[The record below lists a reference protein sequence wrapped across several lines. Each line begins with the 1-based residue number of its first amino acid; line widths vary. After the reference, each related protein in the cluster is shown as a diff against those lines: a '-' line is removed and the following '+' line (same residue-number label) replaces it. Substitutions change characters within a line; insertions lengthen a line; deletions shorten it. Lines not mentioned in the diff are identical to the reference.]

1 MGRQGRISLAYE
13 PVWPIRPPTTSGRAG
28 GIRRQKSR
36 TSISAA
42 RTVLSTHGH
51 RSRANPR
58 QRQCRRRRPLCPLQT
73 ENDHRVQSFKDS
85 ISRTQATQKSRRGR
99 VAKIPSARIVEPAV
113 VFLRTRIFVGWR
125 GRQIDPMRDGRSRRR
140 PAIGRPDRLDSFERD
155 RHPETDQRKEKTR
168 DRTPKQK
175 WRRRLPRR
183 RPSCG
188 KIEKRKNFP
197 TRQTATEP
205 GADQSRLGKRR
216 GEARPSAS
224 ARSTA
229 GYSTTPTRTPGSAPS
244 ASPVRIRRP
253 TPPPTKP

>member
-42 RTVLSTHGH
+42 RTVFSTHGH

-58 QRQCRRRRPLCPLQT
+58 QRQCRRRRLLCPLPRRRTIT
-73 ENDHRVQSFKDS
+73 EFRV
-85 ISRTQATQKSRRGR
+85 SRIRFQGLKRLQKSRRGR
-99 VAKIPSARIVEPAV
+99 VAKIPSARIVESAV

-125 GRQIDPMRDGRSRRR
+125 GRRIDPMRDGRSRRR

-168 DRTPKQK
+168 DRTPKRK
-175 WRRRLPRR
+175 RRRRLPRR
-183 RPSCG
+183 RSSCG
-188 KIEKRKNFP
+188 KIEKRKNP
-197 TRQTATEP
+197 DTTNRHRTR
-205 GADQSRLGKRR
+205 S
-216 GEARPSAS
+216 
-224 ARSTA
+224 
-229 GYSTTPTRTPGSAPS
+229 
-244 ASPVRIRRP
+244 
-253 TPPPTKP
+253 